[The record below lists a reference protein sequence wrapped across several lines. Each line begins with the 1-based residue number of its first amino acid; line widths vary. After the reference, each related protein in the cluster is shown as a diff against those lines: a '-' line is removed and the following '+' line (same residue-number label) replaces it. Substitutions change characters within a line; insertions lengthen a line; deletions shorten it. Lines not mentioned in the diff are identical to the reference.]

1 MSNPSW
7 CNNCEECD
15 LIYHYC
21 YTPYIDSNYEYCEH
35 CNVEEYR
42 FNNDEGYRCKIFEKA
57 LRSACE
63 ELHIH
68 SIDPCCDLA
77 NPSLHNI
84 EEIEEYFLQKVRE
97 KND

>member
-7 CNNCEECD
+7 CNNCEECN

-63 ELHIH
+63 DISHCIPISEH
-68 SIDPCCDLA
+68 
-77 NPSLHNI
+77 
-84 EEIEEYFLQKVRE
+84 EIKASGSFINAHMNRYIKEARE
-97 KND
+97 VND